1 MTKSANSR
9 RKDIAAQLAET
20 IENLSESQQKD
31 LMKIARGW
39 LDDQRKYTR
48 KQYYMDI
55 DYSDD
60 HSIEH
65 GMIHNISDRG
75 VFVQPASAYP
85 SGRSIT
91 MKFEHP
97 HTPKNLELNGTI
109 VWKNTVG
116 MGIKFDQV
124 MEGDPGN

>member
-1 MTKSANSR
+1 MTKSEANR
-9 RKDIAAQLAET
+9 KKDIPALLVDA
-20 IENLSESQQKD
+20 IDNLSESQQKD
-31 LMKIARGW
+31 LLKIARGW
-39 LDDQRKYTR
+39 LADQRKYPR

-60 HSIEH
+60 HSLEH
-65 GMIHNISDRG
+65 GMIHNISDKG
-75 VFVQPASAYP
+75 VFVQPASTYP
-85 SGRSIT
+85 SGRSIS

-116 MGIKFDQV
+116 MGIQFDQV
-124 MEGDPGN
+124 MEETPGQ